1 MVCTTR
7 SASKLPTRVRGTC
20 QIDSVCLGST
30 CVKTSRSAFAFAAGK
45 SDEVGYVLDH
55 GTHFPYLILQWFD
68 TTGCKSSEV
77 GSNFEMSLN
86 PLSDVRRIASL

>member
-1 MVCTTR
+1 MR
-7 SASKLPTRVRGTC
+7 
-20 QIDSVCLGST
+20 ST